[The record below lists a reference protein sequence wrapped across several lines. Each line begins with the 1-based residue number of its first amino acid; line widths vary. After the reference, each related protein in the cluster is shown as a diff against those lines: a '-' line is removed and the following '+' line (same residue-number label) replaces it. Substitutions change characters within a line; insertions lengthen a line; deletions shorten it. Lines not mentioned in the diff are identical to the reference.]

1 MKKPPRDLKRLFAR
15 SEPTARLEVSQLQMP
30 SAKLEGAGLRDLSAR
45 RLGPNWGNHD
55 TNNPQEW
62 ENL

>member
-1 MKKPPRDLKRLFAR
+1 MKKPSRDLLNKTVH

-30 SAKLEGAGLRDLSAR
+30 SSKLQGAGLRDLSAR
-45 RLGPNWGNHD
+45 RLGPNWGDHK

-62 ENL
+62 EKL